1 MDLQDVAAEVT
12 RRFDSRSSAGRRWN
26 DPHEHSDVADEEYS
40 RVSEPERYAVVGAR
54 AMSWVDALEGLQ
66 LATAHNVEAP
76 SWTYGPADAR
86 AVLLTPLETDALSI
100 LVVMGSM
107 EGIEDAV
114 VALGVGDPAVLI
126 GMEPFCGC
134 DACDSGSDDL
144 LTAIDDMFTGIMD
157 GGFLYAEG
165 EDWTLTVGVN
175 GWSASGSQDFD
186 SLIDKARAG
195 TSIGRRMITGGPWL
209 T

>member
-1 MDLQDVAAEVT
+1 MDLHDVIAEVT
-12 RRFDSRSSAGRRWN
+12 RRFDSRSSAGRQWN

-40 RVSEPERYAVVGAR
+40 RVSEPERYAVAGAR
-54 AMSWVDALEGLQ
+54 AMSWVDALVGLQ
-66 LATAHNVEAP
+66 LATARNVA
-76 SWTYGPADAR
+76 TYGPADAR
-86 AVLLTPLETDALSI
+86 AVLVTAVAPDALAI

-107 EGIEDAV
+107 EGVDDAV

-157 GGFLYAEG
+157 GGLLYAED